1 MKLGFLT
8 VSLGSLGLDETV
20 KWASEQGFQSLEIGA
35 WPVENGRDYSSS
47 TLDVKTLD
55 EKKANEFKALFKKY
69 EMEISALAY
78 YDNNLDSDQNV
89 RAAHIDH
96 LKKVIDAANLLGVK
110 YVGTFIGRNI
120 LKDVVGNLKE
130 IEKVFPPILEYAK
143 RKNVEIMIENCP
155 MVGWQKPG
163 VPGDLFYSP
172 VLWREIFKI
181 LPDLR
186 LNLDPSHL
194 YWLDIDY
201 VDVVNE
207 FADKIVHT
215 HAKDTE
221 ILQDGL
227 YENGIFG
234 PLFKNDKNWWRYRL
248 PGLGEIN
255 WKSFISALQENGY
268 NGVISIE
275 HEDPVWEG
283 SVEKVKKGLILGY
296 RHLSPL
302 II

>member
-8 VSLGSLGLDETV
+8 VSLGSIGLDETV
-20 KWASEQGFQSLEIGA
+20 KWASEQGFQTLEIGA
-35 WPVENGRDYSSS
+35 WPVENKRDYSSS
-47 TLDVKTLD
+47 TLDVETLD
-55 EKKANEFKALFKKY
+55 EKKANEFKELFKKY
-69 EMEISALAY
+69 RMEISSLAY

-89 RAAHIDH
+89 RASHISH

-120 LKDVVGNLKE
+120 TKDVTGNMKE

-143 RKNVEIMIENCP
+143 HKNVEIMIENCP
-155 MVGWQKPG
+155 MVGWQKEG
-163 VPGDLFYSP
+163 IPGDLFYSP
-172 VLWREIFKI
+172 VLWREIFEI
-181 LPDLR
+181 LPDLK

-234 PLFKNDKNWWRYRL
+234 PLFKNGKSWWRYRL

-255 WKSFISALQENGY
+255 WKSFISALYENGY

-283 SVEKVKKGLILGY
+283 SIEKVKKGLILGY
-296 RHLSPL
+296 RHLSPF

>member
-8 VSLGSLGLDETV
+8 VPLGNLGLDEIA
-20 KWASEQGFQSLEIGA
+20 KWASEIGFQTLEIGA
-35 WPVENGRDYSSS
+35 WPVDNRRDYSSS

-55 EKKANEFKALFKKY
+55 EKRANEFKALFKKY
-69 EMEISALAY
+69 GLEISSLAY
-78 YDNNLDSDQNV
+78 YDNNLDTDQNI
-89 RAAHIDH
+89 RSAHIDH

-110 YVGTFIGRNI
+110 YVGTFIGRDI
-120 LKDVVGNLKE
+120 EKDIVGNMKE
-130 IEKVFPPILEYAK
+130 IEKVFPPVLEYAK
-143 RKNVEIMIENCP
+143 RKNVQIMIENCP
-155 MVGWQKPG
+155 MVGWQKSGIPG
-163 VPGDLFYSP
+163 ELFYSP
-172 VLWREIFKI
+172 ELWRAIFEI
-181 LPDLR
+181 LPDLKI
-186 LNLDPSHL
+186 NLDPSHL

-215 HAKDTE
+215 HAKDTQ

-227 YENGIFG
+227 YEHGIFG
-234 PLFKNDKNWWRYRL
+234 PLFKNGKNWWRYRI
-248 PGLGEIN
+248 PGLGEID

-268 NGVISIE
+268 NGVVSIE

-283 SVEKVKKGLILGY
+283 SIEKVKKGLILGY
-296 RHLSPL
+296 RHLSQF

>member
-8 VSLGSLGLDETV
+8 VSLGNLGLDEIA
-20 KWASEQGFQSLEIGA
+20 KWASEIGFEALEIGA
-35 WPVENGRDYSSS
+35 WPIDNKRDYAAS

-55 EKKANEFKALFKKY
+55 EKKANEFKTLFKKY
-69 EMEISALAY
+69 KLEISSLAY
-78 YDNNLDSDQNV
+78 YDNNLDADQNI
-89 RAAHIDH
+89 RSTHIDH

-110 YVGTFIGRNI
+110 YVGTFIGRDI
-120 LKDVVGNLKE
+120 EKDIAGNMKE

-163 VPGDLFYSP
+163 IPGELFYSP
-172 VLWREIFKI
+172 ALWKEIFEI
-181 LPDLR
+181 LPDLKI
-186 LNLDPSHL
+186 NLDPSHL

-215 HAKDTE
+215 HAKDTQ

-234 PLFKNDKNWWRYRL
+234 PLFKNGKNWWRYRI
-248 PGLGEIN
+248 PGLGEID

-268 NGVISIE
+268 KGVVSIE

-296 RHLSPL
+296 RHLSPF
-302 II
+302 IV